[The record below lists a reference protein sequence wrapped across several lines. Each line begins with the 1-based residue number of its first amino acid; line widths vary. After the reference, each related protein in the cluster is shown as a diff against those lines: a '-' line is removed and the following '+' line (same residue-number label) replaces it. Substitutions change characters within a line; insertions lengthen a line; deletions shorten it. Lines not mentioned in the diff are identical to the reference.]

1 MHFTSYRT
9 VSTMQLQID
18 YGTQSNLS
26 KVIPFLFVQGEESL
40 STLVS

>member
-18 YGTQSNLS
+18 YGTQSNQL
-26 KVIPFLFVQGEESL
+26 FLFSSFKEKNP
-40 STLVS
+40 